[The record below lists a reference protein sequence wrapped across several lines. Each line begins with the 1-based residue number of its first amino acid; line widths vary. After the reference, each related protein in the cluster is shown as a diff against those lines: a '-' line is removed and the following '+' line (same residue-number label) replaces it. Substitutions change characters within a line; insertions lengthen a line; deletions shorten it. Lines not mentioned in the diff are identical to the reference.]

1 MKITNIDT
9 QELLDHHIIDEEVA
23 NNIINYYLEKE
34 GNKKKF
40 LTNTTL
46 PLCIVAALFIITG
59 VCFLLADNWESIP
72 HALQV
77 VIGLLPIILGAASC
91 YYVYKHQY
99 ESRAFK
105 ETAGIIYCIGL
116 ITTLCL
122 INHIFG
128 MEIDFP
134 IYVFTLAILA
144 YPIVFLFRSVI
155 TSSVIMTFLCIS
167 STYTILDGRD
177 LLSVVLYLIIFF
189 IDLLFLYRTYHT
201 EKDTFL
207 VKFRTATL
215 PLVLFFVIMW
225 GHIALREGNTNEDI
239 CLMISSFFA
248 SACISYSL
256 HTWIKQST
264 HIQSN
269 ASFLKATTYLA
280 NFIILAIFAF
290 SVSADRK
297 DENGPTEFP
306 IIAIIQILLLE
317 LSFFMKWKRG
327 LRAELDE
334 WITLPLIP
342 LVLVIPYAYFSYTF
356 QSLIL
361 IYLAYL
367 TFVSIRTMDVLK
379 LNLALVGWY
388 VFMLLTLFE
397 YDQSIILIGTLS
409 IVWGVV
415 LILINLFISKKKS
428 HGLQQNN

>member
-1 MKITNIDT
+1 MKISNIDT
-9 QELLDHHIIDEEVA
+9 QELLDHHVINEEVA

-59 VCFLLADNWESIP
+59 ICFLLADNWGSIP

-105 ETAGIIYCIGL
+105 EASCLIYCIGL
-116 ITTLCL
+116 VTTFCL
-122 INHIFG
+122 INYIFD
-128 MEIDFP
+128 MEIDLP
-134 IYVFTLAILA
+134 IHVFTLAILS

-155 TSSVIMTFLCIS
+155 TSSVIIAILCF
-167 STYTILDGRD
+167 STGNIDNDLMSIIL
-177 LLSVVLYLIIFF
+177 YFIIFL

-215 PLVLFFVIMW
+215 PFVLLCVIMW
-225 GHIALREGNTNEDI
+225 GHIALKEGYTSEDKQ
-239 CLMISSFFA
+239 LMLASFFA
-248 SACISYSL
+248 SASIFYTL

-269 ASFLKATTYLA
+269 ASFLKATTYIA
-280 NFIILAIFAF
+280 NFIVLAIFAF
-290 SVSADRK
+290 DAPTGYTDKS
-297 DENGPTEFP
+297 GPTTFP
-306 IIAIIQILLLE
+306 TIAIIQILLLG

-327 LRAELDE
+327 LKPELDE

-342 LVLVIPYAYFSYTF
+342 LVLVIPYAYLSYIF
-356 QSLIL
+356 QGLGL
-361 IYLAYL
+361 IYMAYI

-388 VFMLLTLFE
+388 VFMLMTLSE
-397 YDQSIILIGTLS
+397 YNKSIILIGTLS
-409 IVWGVV
+409 IVWGIV

>member
-9 QELLDHHIIDEEVA
+9 QELLDHHIIDEAVA

-34 GNKKKF
+34 RNKKKF

-59 VCFLLADNWESIP
+59 ICFLLADNWESIP

-77 VIGLLPIILGAASC
+77 IIGLLPIILGAASC

-105 ETAGIIYCIGL
+105 EASCLIYCIGL
-116 ITTLCL
+116 GTTFCL
-122 INHIFG
+122 INYIFDIK
-128 MEIDFP
+128 IDIP
-134 IYVFTLAILA
+134 IYVFTLAIFA

-155 TSSVIMTFLCIS
+155 ASSVIIATLCV
-167 STYTILDGRD
+167 STSAMNDD
-177 LLSVVLYLIIFF
+177 LSVVLYLIIFF
-189 IDLLFLYRTYHT
+189 IDLLFFYRTYHT
-201 EKDTFL
+201 EKETFL

-225 GHIALREGNTNEDI
+225 GHIALKDGYTSEDKI
-239 CLMISSFFA
+239 LILASFFA

-269 ASFLKATTYLA
+269 ASFLKATTYIA
-280 NFIILAIFAF
+280 NFIILDYFAF
-290 SVSADRK
+290 SLSDYHT
-297 DENGPTEFP
+297 DEYGPTAFP
-306 IIAIIQILLLE
+306 TIAIIQILLLGI
-317 LSFFMKWKRG
+317 SFFMKWKRG
-327 LRAELDE
+327 LKPELDE

-342 LVLVIPYAYFSYTF
+342 LVLVIPYAHLSHTF
-356 QSLIL
+356 QGLGL
-361 IYLAYL
+361 IYMAYI

-388 VFMLLTLFE
+388 VFMLMTLFE

-409 IVWGVV
+409 IIWGVV
-415 LILINLFISKKKS
+415 LILINLFISKKKK

>member
-9 QELLDHHIIDEEVA
+9 QELLDHHVIDEAVA

-59 VCFLLADNWESIP
+59 ICFLLADNWESIP
-72 HALQV
+72 HAFQV
-77 VIGLLPIILGAASC
+77 IIGLLPIILGSASC

-105 ETAGIIYCIGL
+105 EAACLIYCIGL
-116 ITTLCL
+116 GTTFCL
-122 INHIFG
+122 INYIFDIK
-128 MEIDFP
+128 IDIP
-134 IYVFTLAILA
+134 IYVFTLAIFA

-155 TSSVIMTFLCIS
+155 TSSVIIAILCIS
-167 STYTILDGRD
+167 TSAMNDD
-177 LLSVVLYLIIFF
+177 LSVVLYLITFF

-201 EKDTFL
+201 EKETFL
-207 VKFRTATL
+207 VKFRTAIL

-225 GHIALREGNTNEDI
+225 GHIALKDGYTSEDKI
-239 CLMISSFFA
+239 LILATFFA

-269 ASFLKATTYLA
+269 ASFLKATTYIA
-280 NFIILAIFAF
+280 NFIILAYFAF
-290 SVSADRK
+290 SLSDYHT
-297 DENGPTEFP
+297 DEYGPTAFP
-306 IIAIIQILLLE
+306 TIAIIQILLLG
-317 LSFFMKWKRG
+317 LSFFIKWKRG
-327 LRAELDE
+327 LKPELDE

-342 LVLVIPYAYFSYTF
+342 LVLVIPYAHLSHTF
-356 QSLIL
+356 QGLGL
-361 IYLAYL
+361 IYMAYI

-388 VFMLLTLFE
+388 VFMLMTLFE

-409 IVWGVV
+409 IIWGVV
-415 LILINLFISKKKS
+415 LILINLFISKKKK

>member
-9 QELLDHHIIDEEVA
+9 QELLDHHIIDEAVA

-46 PLCIVAALFIITG
+46 PLCIVAAIFIITG
-59 VCFLLADNWESIP
+59 ICFLLADNWESIP

-77 VIGLLPIILGAASC
+77 IIGLLPIILGAASC

-105 ETAGIIYCIGL
+105 EAACLIYCIGL
-116 ITTLCL
+116 VTTFCL
-122 INHIFG
+122 INSIFD
-128 MEIDFP
+128 MEINFS
-134 IYVFTLAILA
+134 ISVFTLAILA

-155 TSSVIMTFLCIS
+155 TSSVIIATLCIS
-167 STYTILDGRD
+167 SIDMNDD
-177 LLSVVLYLIIFF
+177 LMIIVLYLIIFF

-215 PLVLFFVIMW
+215 PFVLLCVILW
-225 GHIALREGNTNEDI
+225 GHSVLTNGKSSEDN
-239 CLMISSFFA
+239 CLILASFFA

-269 ASFLKATTYLA
+269 ASFMKATTYIA
-280 NFIILAIFAF
+280 NFIILAYFAF
-290 SVSADRK
+290 SLSDYHT
-297 DENGPTEFP
+297 DEYGPTAFP
-306 IIAIIQILLLE
+306 TIAIIQILLLG

-327 LRAELDE
+327 LKPELDE

-342 LVLVIPYAYFSYTF
+342 LVLFIPYAYLSYTF
-356 QSLIL
+356 QGLTI

-367 TFVSIRTMDVLK
+367 TFISIRTMDVLK

-388 VFMLLTLFE
+388 VFMLMTLFE
-397 YDQSIILIGTLS
+397 YNKSIILIGTLS
-409 IVWGVV
+409 IIWGVV
-415 LILINLFISKKKS
+415 LILINLFISKKKK